1 MVGRVVL
8 NHSTHVEG
16 LIPWLKALS
25 LKEGIGTII
34 PGVISRS
41 KGRSEAIK
49 IRVSTEIKGGY
60 KLIARRGKTAQEV
73 FLLSTLQKLDLLN
86 LISETKPK
94 R

>member
-16 LIPWLKALS
+16 LIPWLTALS
-25 LKEGIGTII
+25 LKKGIGTIT

-49 IRVSTEIKGGY
+49 IRITSEIKGGY
-60 KLIARRGKTAQEV
+60 KLIARRGRSAQEV
-73 FLLSTLQKLDLLN
+73 FLLSKLNRLE
-86 LISETKPK
+86 LIKLIIETRPK